1 MFEFTD
7 FAAVP
12 AIVVIVYLIGEI
24 FRSVIPAESINKFI
38 PIICG
43 VSGLLLGIT
52 CYLVSPEL
60 IPATDVISASAIG
73 IVSGFAATGVNQV
86 FKQLTK

>member
-1 MFEFTD
+1 MVEITD

-12 AIVVIVYLIGEI
+12 AIVVIVYLIGQI
-24 FRSVIPAESINKFI
+24 FHSFIPAESVNKYI
-38 PIICG
+38 PVICG
-43 VSGLLLGIT
+43 LSGLALGIL

-60 IPATDVISASAIG
+60 IPANDAISASAIG

-86 FKQLTK
+86 YKQLTK